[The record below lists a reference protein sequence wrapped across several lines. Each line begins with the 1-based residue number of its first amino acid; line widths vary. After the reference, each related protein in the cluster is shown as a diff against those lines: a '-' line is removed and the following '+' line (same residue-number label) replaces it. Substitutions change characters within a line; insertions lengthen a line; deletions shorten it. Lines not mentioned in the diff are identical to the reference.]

1 MKKIQQLIIMLAVL
15 IFAAA
20 GNGAMAQLI
29 ELGGW
34 NTGDWS
40 SIFIPKAALDTA
52 SGLTHIPEGYS
63 VKQFTISGKIE
74 GLSVYAI
81 SNSYKLTTEQ
91 RDILRELKRGDSFFV
106 TGIVLV
112 DDLSKEERELNNIK
126 FYIVDKPLFNAIEH
140 NIDIGGWN
148 TGDWS
153 SIFIPKAALDT
164 ASCLT
169 HIPEGYSVK
178 SFTIGLTK
186 GGYFRSETSNSSQLT
201 LEQRA
206 MIAECNIGDVLYL
219 EDIYLVNDSTKEER
233 YGQTV
238 KYSILREPIIKQSVN
253 ENATKSKATG
263 NNRRILNNRRIP
275 THLGFGKYMTDYMF
289 ICDWDRD
296 MG

>member
-1 MKKIQQLIIMLAVL
+1 MKKIQQIIIMLAVL

-29 ELGGW
+29 EL
-34 NTGDWS
+34 
-40 SIFIPKAALDTA
+40 
-52 SGLTHIPEGYS
+52 
-63 VKQFTISGKIE
+63 
-74 GLSVYAI
+74 
-81 SNSYKLTTEQ
+81 
-91 RDILRELKRGDSFFV
+91 
-106 TGIVLV
+106 
-112 DDLSKEERELNNIK
+112 
-126 FYIVDKPLFNAIEH
+126 
-140 NIDIGGWN
+140 GGWN

-219 EDIYLVNDSTKEER
+219 EDIYLVNDSTK
-233 YGQTV
+233 
-238 KYSILREPIIKQSVN
+238 
-253 ENATKSKATG
+253 
-263 NNRRILNNRRIP
+263 
-275 THLGFGKYMTDYMF
+275 
-289 ICDWDRD
+289 
-296 MG
+296 